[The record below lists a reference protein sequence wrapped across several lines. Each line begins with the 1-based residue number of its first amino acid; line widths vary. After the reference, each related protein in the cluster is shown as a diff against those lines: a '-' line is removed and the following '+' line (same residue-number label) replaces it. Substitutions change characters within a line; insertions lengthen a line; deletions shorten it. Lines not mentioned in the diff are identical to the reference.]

1 MTTMTMLTTTPHML
15 GGFPGFASAEPAFA
29 TTYDA
34 LSRSLELDDVDAA
47 NDVDDFASLLAAV
60 DDEETA
66 NDIDAFTDLIETLSK
81 AQAKDELSDL
91 SDDQLLHDTVPT
103 FSATDLDALLGAH
116 EDVDMGLDDASD
128 DDEEDEDE
136 PSHPLD
142 SAAALSHLD
151 FRTYQTPIDPRCV
164 IKTPVFNK
172 IDPRIP
178 MALIPRMDVTFVGR
192 ALAPASPVPAAP
204 KATAAL
210 PASPKSTCSDEE
222 EAYVHDPLTC
232 WVCKSGKSE
241 ERKMVLHRF
250 VEKRHRRNWK
260 RGARYKARSRVASS
274 RVREGGRFVT
284 KCQWFA
290 PSYD

>member
-1 MTTMTMLTTTPHML
+1 MTTMMFTHAFA
-15 GGFPGFASAEPAFA
+15 GFGNPEPAFHE
-29 TTYDA
+29 DA
-34 LSRSLELDDVDAA
+34 LARALALDDADAA
-47 NDVDDFASLLAAV
+47 NDIDEFTALLSAV

-66 NDIDAFTDLIETLSK
+66 NDIDAFTDLIESLSK
-81 AQAKDELSDL
+81 AQAKDEELAGLSDL
-91 SDDQLLHDTVPT
+91 LPVPS
-103 FSATDLDALLGAH
+103 FSETDIDALLGAPQT
-116 EDVDMGLDDASD
+116 DVDMVDDSDYESD
-128 DDEEDEDE
+128 DDEE
-136 PSHPLD
+136 SASNPLD
-142 SAAALSHLD
+142 VAAALSPLD
-151 FRTYQTPIDPRCV
+151 FRTYQTPIDPRCC

-178 MALIPRMDVTFVGR
+178 VALIPRMDVTLGMR
-192 ALAPASPVPAAP
+192 KPAPVSPLRAAP
-204 KATAAL
+204 SS
-210 PASPKSTCSDEE
+210 PASTCSSSVDVEE
-222 EAYVHDPLTC
+222 EAYVHDPSRC

-250 VEKRHRRNWK
+250 VEKRRRRNWK